1 LYVSLV
7 LRVWRRQGRVEG
19 RENLEVAGVEEKVGS
34 DGEGIAEPGVVH
46 CLKRWLGFCGSW

>member
-1 LYVSLV
+1 LEETKGERLELV
-7 LRVWRRQGRVEG
+7 
-19 RENLEVAGVEEKVGS
+19 GVEEKVGS